1 MEVVNIG
8 DAEEAEEE
16 EWVAVEGDVD
26 TAVVGR
32 EIELKSMYPAI

>member
-8 DAEEAEEE
+8 DAEEDEEE
-16 EWVAVEGDVD
+16 EETVVVDVD

-32 EIELKSMYPAI
+32 EIELKSMCPAI